1 VETLQRNQDGAAQ
14 VVGQDYAFRYLVLP
28 LDLRGDELV
37 VAAVKADGMHELE
50 ALVRYRVTVEQTMP
64 ADELRE
70 KLRTLYRNLGT
81 GYSLGKNE
89 QREESMRAYVG
100 SLFEDALTAHTSDV
114 HIEPTD
120 DGGRVRFRVDRTLR
134 EVRTLSRDDFQ
145 SLVSILK
152 HSSNLKIDVTR
163 EFQDGSF
170 SQATPNGRKVDCR
183 VSAMPVNGSE
193 KIVLRLLGSYA
204 TLRTF
209 ERLGMPPGLRDRY
222 MEVLANP
229 SGVHIVSGPTGMGKT
244 TTVFAI
250 LNTVDEGKNI
260 CTVEDPVEIRLRG
273 AYQVEVNE
281 KHEVSFASAMRA
293 FMRQDPDVIFCGEM
307 RDDETAFETMKGGL
321 SGRVVYSTIHSPDA
335 VRVVDRLVEFGV
347 RRGTI
352 GSALKSVLAQRIV
365 RKLCECRKE
374 VTPSI
379 TLRRA
384 YPVQFEESGLF
395 SKTGKVFGR
404 NPKGCQACHRTG
416 IAGQAAIF
424 ELFAMS
430 DEIEDAIVHEASRA
444 ALYRLALSEG
454 YVPMREQAA
463 QLIADGTT
471 SVDEVLQVLSLSKN
485 AA

>member
-1 VETLQRNQDGAAQ
+1 MDTLQRNQEGAAQ
-14 VVGQDYAFRYLVLP
+14 VIGQDYAFRYLVLP
-28 LDLRGDELV
+28 RNLVGEDLV
-37 VAAVKADGMHELE
+37 VAAATRDGLHELE
-50 ALVRYRVTVEQTMP
+50 VLVRHRIVVDEVLPANTIREQLRV
-64 ADELRE
+64 
-70 KLRTLYRNLGT
+70 LYRHLDNGYALGR
-81 GYSLGKNE
+81 NE
-89 QREESMRAYVG
+89 QREESMKAFVAA
-100 SLFEDALTAHTSDV
+100 LLEDALTAHTSDV
-114 HIEPTD
+114 HVEPTE

-134 EVRTLSRDDFQ
+134 EVQAFSRDDFQ
-145 SLVSILK
+145 SLVSVLK
-152 HSSNLKIDVTR
+152 HSANLKIDVTR

-170 SQATPNGRKVDCR
+170 SQATPNGRKVDSR
-183 VSAMPVNGSE
+183 LSAMPVHSGE
-193 KIVLRLLGSYA
+193 KLVLRLLGSYA

-209 ERLGMPPGLRDRY
+209 DRLGLPPGLMERY

-229 SGVHIVSGPTGMGKT
+229 SGVHIVCGPTGMGKT

-250 LNTVDEGKNI
+250 LERVDEGKNI

-273 AYQVEVNE
+273 AHQVEVNE
-281 KHEVSFASAMRA
+281 RHGVTFASAMRA

-321 SGRVVYSTIHSPDA
+321 SGRVVYSTIHAPDA
-335 VRVVDRLVEFGV
+335 VRVLDRLVEYGV

-365 RKLCECRKE
+365 RKLCVECREKE
-374 VTPSI
+374 SASI

-384 YPVQFEESGLF
+384 YPVQFENVS
-395 SKTGKVFGR
+395 KVFARRRG
-404 NPKGCQACHRTG
+404 GCAACHKTG
-416 IAGQAAIF
+416 IAGQVAVF

-444 ALYRLALSEG
+444 ALYRLALGEG

-463 QLIADGTT
+463 KLIAEGTT
-471 SVDEVLQVLSLSKN
+471 SIDEVLQVLSLNKS